1 MQHIEFVIL
10 AGLLAAILWRL
21 PVPWRANMFN
31 VIILRKLNRIEA
43 RLRNVPVSQIDEELG
58 GEIRDITAMEAGR
71 PWFAERYWEHLPVND
86 R

>member
-21 PVPWRANMFN
+21 AVPWRSTMFN
-31 VIILRKLNRIEA
+31 VVILRKLNRIEA
-43 RLRNVPVSQIDEELG
+43 QVRNLPLSQVDEELE

-71 PWFAERYWEHLPVND
+71 PWFAERYWEHFPLND